1 MSIDSINNYGASGTS
16 SPVFNTSS
24 KSDNSTLDMDDF
36 FKLMVAQLSNQD
48 MYNTVDDT
56 QFMAQMAQFSMVQAL
71 SDMSELSLTA
81 YGVSLI
87 GKEVTVAKI
96 DSTGEMVSSTG
107 LVDSVN
113 FYNGSTQVM
122 VDGKSY
128 DLSSVMSVKEP
139 AIIIPTDPD
148 DSEKPTDPEDP
159 ADPADP
165 ADNTDNTGGTDG
177 DGDV

>member
-1 MSIDSINNYGASGTS
+1 MSIDTINNYGSTGTS
-16 SPVFNTSS
+16 TPVYNTSS
-24 KSDNSTLDMDDF
+24 KSSNSTLDMDDF

-71 SDMSELSLTA
+71 SDMSELAMTS

-87 GKEVTVAKI
+87 GKEVTLATI
-96 DSTGEMVSSTG
+96 DSSGELVSNKG
-107 LVDSVN
+107 IVDCVN
-113 FYNGSTQVM
+113 FYNGKTQVM

-139 AIIIPTDPD
+139 TIIIPTDPD
-148 DSEKPTDPEDP
+148 DSEKPTDPEEPTDP
-159 ADPADP
+159 
-165 ADNTDNTGGTDG
+165 TDNTGGTDG